1 MSYTRFDTYTHTPT
15 HPHTE
20 SPQQTSPSGFYIL
33 FNVFCFLINRQEWKR
48 LLSALN
54 KLRVQS
60 IFALYTT
67 NCTHRHNE
75 RLLIMYSTN
84 SQHLI
89 FFWPKLTTSTASA
102 HTRTQPSASCCPS
115 PPPAPPPW
123 HRLQHRRR
131 SLIPFEMWNYC
142 NVNTQRLSYLRLPA
156 HTIRHS
162 LPPD

>member
-75 RLLIMYSTN
+75 RLLIMYSHTPKDKLPA
-84 SQHLI
+84 SYLLLTKTYHQHSVSSHTH
-89 FFWPKLTTSTASA
+89 TTISFLLSFSSTRSSSM
-102 HTRTQPSASCCPS
+102 TPSA
-115 PPPAPPPW
+115 A
-123 HRLQHRRR
+123 QTVFID
-131 SLIPFEMWNYC
+131 SL
-142 NVNTQRLSYLRLPA
+142 
-156 HTIRHS
+156 
-162 LPPD
+162 